1 MTKTTKG
8 WAALQDGEIVA
19 YSFLTGVYATFTSEH
34 WARVHAPKGARIVEC
49 EITVRELSE

>member
-1 MTKTTKG
+1 MKTKG

-34 WARVHAPKGARIVEC
+34 WARVHAPKDSEIVEV
-49 EITVRELSE
+49 EITVKTI